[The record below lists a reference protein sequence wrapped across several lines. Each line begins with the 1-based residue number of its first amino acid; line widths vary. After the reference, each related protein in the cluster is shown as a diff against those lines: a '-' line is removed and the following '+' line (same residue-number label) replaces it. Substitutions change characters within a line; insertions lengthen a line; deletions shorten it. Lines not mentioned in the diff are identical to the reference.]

1 MSTAFKD
8 ELLLELL
15 NNSNDMVFV
24 LNLSTMGFIEY
35 ANKTAI
41 DTLGYT
47 FEEIQELGVEGF
59 RKSLPEA
66 ESFNEHIQ
74 ELKSKDEGMT
84 DYAILVKKTRQKYI

>member
-1 MSTAFKD
+1 MSTAFND
-8 ELLLELL
+8 ELLLESL

-47 FEEIQELGVEGF
+47 FEE
-59 RKSLPEA
+59 
-66 ESFNEHIQ
+66 
-74 ELKSKDEGMT
+74 M
-84 DYAILVKKTRQKYI
+84 